1 MSMPAHRRSTRAAR
15 TLAHEQKHDYGIASG
30 ACIAADVKIGSLE
43 ASCWGVG
50 LVLIALHCS
59 ARAYGELERR
69 EAIAAFS
76 DARGEVHAEADV
88 FLEAAPATGE
98 IVPVQRVPDQA
109 RWSASRIREYA
120 AGAAAIGE
128 SAALAAAVLRIPRVA
143 LEVPV
148 YSGSSERNLNRGAA
162 LIAGTGAPDSD
173 GNIAIAA
180 HRDGYFRALRGVAV
194 GDLVELETPHRRRQY
209 RITELSIVDP
219 ENVSPL
225 HDTEMP
231 ALTLVTC
238 YPFYFVGS
246 APQRFIVRAVAIE

>member
-1 MSMPAHRRSTRAAR
+1 MSTPAHRRSMRAVR
-15 TLAHEQKHDYGIASG
+15 TLAHERKHNYGIASG

-43 ASCWGVG
+43 TSCWGVG

-69 EAIAAFS
+69 EAISAFS
-76 DARGEVHAEADV
+76 GAHGQVNAEAGV
-88 FLEAAPATGE
+88 SFEQAPVTAV
-98 IVPVQRVPDQA
+98 IVPAQSAPDQT

-120 AGAAAIGE
+120 QSAAQIGE

-148 YSGSSERNLNRGAA
+148 YSDSSERNLNRGAA

-180 HRDGYFRALRGVAV
+180 HRDGYFRALRSVAV
-194 GDLVELETPHRRRQY
+194 GDIVELETPQRRRQY

-219 ENVSPL
+219 KNVSPL
-225 HDTEMP
+225 QDTEMA

>member
-1 MSMPAHRRSTRAAR
+1 MSMPAHRRSTRAVR
-15 TLAHEQKHDYGIASG
+15 TLAHERKYNYGIASG

-50 LVLIALHCS
+50 LVLIALYGS

-69 EAIAAFS
+69 EAISAFS
-76 DARGEVHAEADV
+76 HTRGGVNAEAV
-88 FLEAAPATGE
+88 VLPEQAPAAAL
-98 IVPVQRVPDQA
+98 IVPARRAPDQT

-120 AGAAAIGE
+120 ESAAEIGE
-128 SAALAAAVLRIPRVA
+128 SAELAAAVLRIPRVA
-143 LEVPV
+143 LAVPV
-148 YSGSSERNLNRGAA
+148 YSDSSARNLNRGAA

-180 HRDGYFRALRGVAV
+180 HRDGYFRALRNVAA
-194 GDLVELETPHRRRQY
+194 GDIVELETPQRRRQY
-209 RITELSIVDP
+209 RIAELSIVDP
-219 ENVSPL
+219 KNVSPL